1 MTTIAKTSRP
11 ARKPAIAQAL
21 EKATAEAVSAKALAD
36 ATSGNVDADE
46 AKARQKAREKML
58 KVASVAASRPIMEGA
73 AIANH
78 ELEESSKLAGK
89 AKVTW
94 YDAIVHAFK
103 AKAWQGM
110 TGADYETYARKVIAE
125 GVASAFRSQP
135 QGNWKV
141 YRAEAKVIA
150 LASANGIMSKGK
162 SYNERVQALRDALKA
177 KGLLGEHANDKA
189 PDTRAPRPGGNN
201 KETGHKADAKQASEA
216 HAKAGEVKTFDR
228 PLTERLLAMTP
239 LGEYAA
245 FLVSMCL
252 DEAPKV
258 RAWLDTLKD

>member
-11 ARKPAIAQAL
+11 ARKPAIAQAM
-21 EKATAEAVSAKALAD
+21 EKASAAALAKANEAK
-36 ATSGNVDADE
+36 SDE
-46 AKARQKAREKML
+46 AKARQKAREKAF
-58 KVASVAASRPIMEGA
+58 KVAAVAASRPIMEGA

-110 TGADYETYARKVIAE
+110 TAADYETFARKVIAD

-150 LASANGIMSKGK
+150 MASANGLSSKGK

-216 HAKAGEVKTFDR
+216 HAKASEAHAKAGEVKTFDR

-239 LGEYAA
+239 IGDYAA

>member
-11 ARKPAIAQAL
+11 ARKPAIAQAM
-21 EKATAEAVSAKALAD
+21 EKASAAALAKANEAKAD
-36 ATSGNVDADE
+36 EAKSDE
-46 AKARQKAREKML
+46 AKARQKSREKLL
-58 KVASVAASRPIMEGA
+58 KVAAVAASRPIMEGA

-78 ELEESSKLAGK
+78 ELEESAKLAGK

-110 TGADYETYARKVIAE
+110 TAADYETFARKVIAD

-150 LASANGIMSKGK
+150 LAAANGLSSKGK
-162 SYNERVQALRDALKA
+162 SYNERVQALRDACKA
-177 KGLLGEHANDKA
+177 KGLLGEHKNDK
-189 PDTRAPRPGGNN
+189 PVDKRAPRPGGNN

-228 PLTERLLAMTP
+228 PLTERMLAMTP
-239 LGEYAA
+239 IGEYAA
-245 FLVSMCL
+245 FLVSVCL

>member
-11 ARKPAIAQAL
+11 ARKPAIAQAM
-21 EKATAEAVSAKALAD
+21 EKATAAALAKASEAKAGNAD
-36 ATSGNVDADE
+36 D
-46 AKARQKAREKML
+46 AKARQKSREKLL
-58 KVASVAASRPIMEGA
+58 KVAAVAASRPIMEGA

-110 TGADYETYARKVIAE
+110 TGADYETYARKVIAD

-150 LASANGIMSKGK
+150 MASANGLSSKGK

-239 LGEYAA
+239 IGDYAA
-245 FLVSMCL
+245 FLVSLCL

-258 RAWLDTLKD
+258 RAWLDTMKD

>member
-21 EKATAEAVSAKALAD
+21 EKASAAALAKANEAK
-36 ATSGNVDADE
+36 ANEAKADE
-46 AKARQKAREKML
+46 AKARQKAREKAF
-58 KVASVAASRPIMEGA
+58 KVAAVAASRPIMEGA

-110 TGADYETYARKVIAE
+110 TAADYETFARKVIAD

-150 LASANGIMSKGK
+150 MASANGIASKGK

-239 LGEYAA
+239 IGEYAA
-245 FLVSMCL
+245 FLVSLCL